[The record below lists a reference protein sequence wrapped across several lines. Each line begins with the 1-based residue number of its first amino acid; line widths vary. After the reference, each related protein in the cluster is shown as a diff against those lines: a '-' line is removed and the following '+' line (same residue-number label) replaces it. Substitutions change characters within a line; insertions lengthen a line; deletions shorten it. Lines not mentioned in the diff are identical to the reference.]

1 MDRHVNELSDEVKQE
16 VSAVINAS
24 ARQSIRPYNTQNEY
38 LFAMKEDLSEWLQI
52 LHSETINAYS
62 FFRKL
67 ETGILLCKHANTVT
81 LHAEEFKMTNPDH
94 PSLTKVKVPQN
105 CVKFNEGRHVKAESF
120 FARDNV
126 AVFIKWCREELGIS
140 DIIMFETDDLILRKN
155 EKNFILTLLEV
166 ARRGAKFGMEA
177 PTIIKMEQE
186 IEREMRMDAGE
197 VESDYSDYEEPEP
210 EPQKVAIDFRSL
222 DEMVQYYLG
231 LCTCPTMFSLTKVGD
246 GKYRIGESKGL
257 IYMRILRNH
266 VMVRVGGGWDTLENY
281 LNKHDP
287 CRCQRHRQEKHIR
300 QKLSG
305 STTRLN
311 QTLSPSASSTRKSS
325 SRRGSR
331 ASLAA
336 TLSTSTPS
344 INLSKSVA
352 KTITRPNPIGLDKP
366 KDRRSLPARAGPS
379 RPARRSSVSSEY
391 STTSASDR
399 LGPPRPIQLN
409 LAKALAYL
417 QAQFSIACT
426 RILAGA
432 HVHQS
437 PRLQI
442 KRFHH
447 FIIERHEKGHVV
459 KEVKGTPS
467 SIKSDL
473 AKERRRTTTNSSA
486 TPTRSP
492 ATARR
497 AVNLNQSLPVER
509 SRPLKGE
516 SNSASRMKKHRSQ
529 TPSRSRIGSS
539 TPPRSSS
546 ATPYSNHTPMTTART
561 PRTKRLSS
569 QESMAPG
576 KSRES
581 SQDRKTNMKVYR
593 DDRLTLEDLE
603 PATKGVNSSLTK
615 RPKSAVEMAAQSL
628 SVSLHGVTGELVKPR
643 IESRPGSS
651 RSRIPVPVGRRANTR
666 SPSPFFSNES
676 PERADSGIDIYN
688 DFESPTNTMRRRAEA
703 IRPPDIIE

>member
-1 MDRHVNELSDEVKQE
+1 
-16 VSAVINAS
+16 
-24 ARQSIRPYNTQNEY
+24 
-38 LFAMKEDLSEWLQI
+38 
-52 LHSETINAYS
+52 
-62 FFRKL
+62 
-67 ETGILLCKHANTVT
+67 
-81 LHAEEFKMTNPDH
+81 
-94 PSLTKVKVPQN
+94 
-105 CVKFNEGRHVKAESF
+105 
-120 FARDNV
+120 
-126 AVFIKWCREELGIS
+126 
-140 DIIMFETDDLILRKN
+140 
-155 EKNFILTLLEV
+155 
-166 ARRGAKFGMEA
+166 
-177 PTIIKMEQE
+177 
-186 IEREMRMDAGE
+186 
-197 VESDYSDYEEPEP
+197 
-210 EPQKVAIDFRSL
+210 
-222 DEMVQYYLG
+222 
-231 LCTCPTMFSLTKVGD
+231 
-246 GKYRIGESKGL
+246 
-257 IYMRILRNH
+257 MRILRNH

-300 QKLSG
+300 Q
-305 STTRLN
+305 
-311 QTLSPSASSTRKSS
+311 
-325 SRRGSR
+325 
-331 ASLAA
+331 
-336 TLSTSTPS
+336 
-344 INLSKSVA
+344 
-352 KTITRPNPIGLDKP
+352 
-366 KDRRSLPARAGPS
+366 
-379 RPARRSSVSSEY
+379 
-391 STTSASDR
+391 
-399 LGPPRPIQLN
+399 
-409 LAKALAYL
+409 
-417 QAQFSIACT
+417 
-426 RILAGA
+426 
-432 HVHQS
+432 
-437 PRLQI
+437 
-442 KRFHH
+442 H

-467 SIKSDL
+467 SVKSDL

-486 TPTRSP
+486 TPARSP

-516 SNSASRMKKHRSQ
+516 SSSASRMKKHRSQ

-546 ATPYSNHTPMTTART
+546 ATPYSNHTPMTTAKT

-603 PATKGVNSSLTK
+603 PATKGANSSLTK

>member
-1 MDRHVNELSDEVKQE
+1 
-16 VSAVINAS
+16 
-24 ARQSIRPYNTQNEY
+24 
-38 LFAMKEDLSEWLQI
+38 
-52 LHSETINAYS
+52 
-62 FFRKL
+62 
-67 ETGILLCKHANTVT
+67 
-81 LHAEEFKMTNPDH
+81 
-94 PSLTKVKVPQN
+94 
-105 CVKFNEGRHVKAESF
+105 
-120 FARDNV
+120 
-126 AVFIKWCREELGIS
+126 
-140 DIIMFETDDLILRKN
+140 
-155 EKNFILTLLEV
+155 
-166 ARRGAKFGMEA
+166 
-177 PTIIKMEQE
+177 
-186 IEREMRMDAGE
+186 
-197 VESDYSDYEEPEP
+197 
-210 EPQKVAIDFRSL
+210 
-222 DEMVQYYLG
+222 
-231 LCTCPTMFSLTKVGD
+231 
-246 GKYRIGESKGL
+246 
-257 IYMRILRNH
+257 
-266 VMVRVGGGWDTLENY
+266 
-281 LNKHDP
+281 
-287 CRCQRHRQEKHIR
+287 
-300 QKLSG
+300 
-305 STTRLN
+305 
-311 QTLSPSASSTRKSS
+311 
-325 SRRGSR
+325 
-331 ASLAA
+331 
-336 TLSTSTPS
+336 
-344 INLSKSVA
+344 
-352 KTITRPNPIGLDKP
+352 
-366 KDRRSLPARAGPS
+366 
-379 RPARRSSVSSEY
+379 
-391 STTSASDR
+391 
-399 LGPPRPIQLN
+399 
-409 LAKALAYL
+409 
-417 QAQFSIACT
+417 
-426 RILAGA
+426 
-432 HVHQS
+432 
-437 PRLQI
+437 
-442 KRFHH
+442 
-447 FIIERHEKGHVV
+447 
-459 KEVKGTPS
+459 
-467 SIKSDL
+467 L

-603 PATKGVNSSLTK
+603 PATKGANSSLTK

>member
-1 MDRHVNELSDEVKQE
+1 
-16 VSAVINAS
+16 
-24 ARQSIRPYNTQNEY
+24 
-38 LFAMKEDLSEWLQI
+38 
-52 LHSETINAYS
+52 
-62 FFRKL
+62 
-67 ETGILLCKHANTVT
+67 
-81 LHAEEFKMTNPDH
+81 
-94 PSLTKVKVPQN
+94 
-105 CVKFNEGRHVKAESF
+105 
-120 FARDNV
+120 
-126 AVFIKWCREELGIS
+126 
-140 DIIMFETDDLILRKN
+140 
-155 EKNFILTLLEV
+155 
-166 ARRGAKFGMEA
+166 
-177 PTIIKMEQE
+177 
-186 IEREMRMDAGE
+186 
-197 VESDYSDYEEPEP
+197 
-210 EPQKVAIDFRSL
+210 
-222 DEMVQYYLG
+222 
-231 LCTCPTMFSLTKVGD
+231 
-246 GKYRIGESKGL
+246 
-257 IYMRILRNH
+257 MRILRNH

-311 QTLSPSASSTRKSS
+311 QTLSPSTSSTGKSS

-344 INLSKSVA
+344 INQSMSVSKP
-352 KTITRPNPIGLDKP
+352 ITRPNPIGLDKP
-366 KDRRSLPARAGPS
+366 KDRRSLPARVGPS

-399 LGPPRPIQLN
+399 LGPPRPIPLN
-409 LAKALAYL
+409 LAKGKFKSKSVTNLAEASFGVSPGSVFDRLY
-417 QAQFSIACT
+417 SNSSRRT
-426 RILAGA
+426 R
-432 HVHQS
+432 S
-437 PRLQI
+437 P
-442 KRFHH
+442 KPETPEKEH

-459 KEVKGTPS
+459 REVKGTPS
-467 SIKSDL
+467 SVKSDL

-486 TPTRSP
+486 TPTLSP

-509 SRPLKGE
+509 SRPLKDE
-516 SNSASRMKKHRSQ
+516 SGSASRLKKHRSQ

-546 ATPYSNHTPMTTART
+546 ATPYSNHTPMTTTKT

-581 SQDRKTNMKVYR
+581 SQDRKINMKVYR

-603 PATKGVNSSLTK
+603 PATKDANSRLTN
-615 RPKSAVEMAAQSL
+615 RPKSAAEMAAQSL

-651 RSRIPVPVGRRANTR
+651 RSRIPVPVGRRVNTR

>member
-1 MDRHVNELSDEVKQE
+1 MPGATGTSVAEMERHVNELSDEVKQE

-81 LHAEEFKMTNPDH
+81 LHAEEFKMTNPEH

-177 PTIIKMEQE
+177 PTIVKLEQE
-186 IEREMRMDAGE
+186 IEREMRIDAGE

-210 EPQKVAIDFRSL
+210 EPQKVAIDFKSL

-246 GKYRIGESKGL
+246 GKYRIGDSKAL

-311 QTLSPSASSTRKSS
+311 QTLSPQATTSSKSS

-344 INLSKSVA
+344 LNASRPADSTRKGKFKSKSVTNLIEA
-352 KTITRPNPIGLDKP
+352 SFGV
-366 KDRRSLPARAGPS
+366 SPS
-379 RPARRSSVSSEY
+379 SSVF
-391 STTSASDR
+391 DR
-399 LGPPRPIQLN
+399 LYSNSNRR
-409 LAKALAYL
+409 
-417 QAQFSIACT
+417 T
-426 RILAGA
+426 R
-432 HVHQS
+432 S
-437 PRLQI
+437 P
-442 KRFHH
+442 KTETPEKEH

-467 SIKSDL
+467 SVKSDI
-473 AKERRRTTTNSSA
+473 AKERRRTTNNSN

-497 AVNLNQSLPVER
+497 NVNLNQSLPVDRSSVER
-509 SRPLKGE
+509 SRPLKGD

-546 ATPYSNHTPMTTART
+546 ATPYSTPMTAKT
-561 PRTKRLSS
+561 PRTKRLTS

-576 KSRES
+576 KSSGKTSRES
-581 SQDRKTNMKVYR
+581 SQDRKVNMKVYR
-593 DDRLTLEDLE
+593 DDRLTLEDLGSS
-603 PATKGVNSSLTK
+603 TKDEKAPTK
-615 RPKSAVEMAAQSL
+615 RPKSAAEMALQSL
-628 SVSLHGVTGELVKPR
+628 SVSLHGVSGELVKPR
-643 IESRPGSS
+643 MEARPGSA
-651 RSRIPVPVGRRANTR
+651 RSRIPVPVGRRVNTR

-688 DFESPTNTMRRRAEA
+688 DFESPTNTMRRQRAAEA
-703 IRPPDIIE
+703 TRPPDIIE